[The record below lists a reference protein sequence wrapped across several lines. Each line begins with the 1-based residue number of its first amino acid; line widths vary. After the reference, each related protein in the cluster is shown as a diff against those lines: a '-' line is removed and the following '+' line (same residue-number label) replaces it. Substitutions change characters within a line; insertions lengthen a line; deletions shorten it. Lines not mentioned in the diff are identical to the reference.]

1 MQAVCAWLSTQEP
14 PKSEDVYLTY
24 TYNRFQACRFGVEGQ
39 LIDPAG
45 NIEQIKQFDLAAQWP
60 VNPQSTLL
68 GRWNYSLNDRK
79 TLEAI
84 AGVEYNG
91 DCWVLRAVLHRLAT
105 TVDQTNTSFFIQLE
119 LNGLARVGTSP
130 LELLRRS
137 VPGYV
142 PLNDPVLMQRD
153 YTIDPLP
160 EF

>member
-1 MQAVCAWLSTQEP
+1 VTH
-14 PKSEDVYLTY
+14 
-24 TYNRFQACRFGVEGQ
+24 
-39 LIDPAG
+39 
-45 NIEQIKQFDLAAQWP
+45 QW
-60 VNPQSTLL
+60 TLL
-68 GRWNYSLNDRK
+68 GRFNYSLADRK
-79 TLEAI
+79 LLEGI

-130 LELLRRS
+130 LDLLKRS

-142 PLNDPVLMQRD
+142 PVNDPLLMQRD
-153 YTIDPLP
+153 RTADPLP